1 LNLEKLDEIKL
12 KQDNLGDVLLFCGEV
27 VEILNKNQTDPI
39 EVKSQPLSF
48 MSVSDEE

>member
-27 VEILNKNQTDPI
+27 LEILSKNQAEPDEI
-39 EVKSQPLSF
+39 KSQPLSF
-48 MSVSDEE
+48 MSISDA